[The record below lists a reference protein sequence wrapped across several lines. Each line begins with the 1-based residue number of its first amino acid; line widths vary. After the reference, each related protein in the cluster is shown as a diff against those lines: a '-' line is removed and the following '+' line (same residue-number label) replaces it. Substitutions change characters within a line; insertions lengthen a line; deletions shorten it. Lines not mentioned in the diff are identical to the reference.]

1 MNKKLIRL
9 TESDL
14 HKIVK
19 ESANRVL
26 REGIDDGD
34 ELYNEIMHHIEMAR
48 DLCNQYKSYVK
59 GNPKA
64 LEWAYYVAEQLSS
77 LASGSI
83 PMGRR

>member
-14 HKIVK
+14 HRIVK
-19 ESANRVL
+19 ESVNRAL

-59 GNPKA
+59 GYPEA
-64 LEWAYYVAEQLSS
+64 LEWAFYAAEQLSS
-77 LASGSI
+77 LASGSL
-83 PMGRR
+83 PMERR